1 MKQPSA
7 YLDTSVINFL
17 FAEDS
22 PDLQKI
28 TQSFFKDFVRR
39 QVYDTCVSDFVLDE
53 LKQTAD
59 PTHRLR
65 LLNVLNEYEIN
76 VLPVPDAVEIATLA
90 QQYLQSG
97 ALPANKLF
105 DALHVAFC
113 TVAKLDYLV
122 SWNFKHLANVNRERR
137 LLAVNQSL
145 GYLHSFRILNPL
157 DLTGYGN

>member
-17 FAEDS
+17 FAQDS

-28 TQSFFKDFVRR
+28 TQSFFSEFVGPKL
-39 QVYDTCVSDFVLDE
+39 YDACVSDFVLDE
-53 LKQTAD
+53 LKQTLD
-59 PTHRLR
+59 LTHRLR
-65 LLNVLNEYEIN
+65 LLNVLDEYEIR
-76 VLPVPDAVEIATLA
+76 VLPVPNTAEIEELA

-97 ALPANKLF
+97 ALPASKLF

>member
-1 MKQPSA
+1 M

-17 FAEDS
+17 FATDS
-22 PDLQKI
+22 PELQKI
-28 TQSFFKDFVRR
+28 TQTFFTNFIRPG
-39 QVYDTCVSDFVLDE
+39 VYQACVSDFVLDE
-53 LKQTAD
+53 LRQTPDDDQRKQ
-59 PTHRLR
+59 
-65 LLNVLNEYEIN
+65 LLNVLDGYEI
-76 VLPVPDAVEIATLA
+76 EILTSPGPAAIEELA
-90 QQYLQSG
+90 QQYLTTG
-97 ALPANKLF
+97 ALPPNKVY

-157 DLTGYGN
+157 DLLGDGN

>member
-1 MKQPSA
+1 MKRPSV

-17 FAEDS
+17 FADDS
-22 PDLQKI
+22 PDLQII
-28 TQSFFKDFVRR
+28 TQSFFHDFVGPKLY
-39 QVYDTCVSDFVLDE
+39 QVCVSTFVLDE
-53 LKQTAD
+53 LKQTLDRA
-59 PTHRLR
+59 HRLR
-65 LLNVLNEYEIN
+65 LLTVLDDYQVELLPILNMAEI
-76 VLPVPDAVEIATLA
+76 ESLA
-90 QQYLQSG
+90 QQYLQTG
-97 ALPANKLF
+97 ALPPSKLY